1 MGQATVLASGEINQS
16 DVLEVELVRPLDM
29 PAVIVIRWPGQPTIS
44 DPKTFP
50 ATASAAMRILA
61 NAVTRLAGMRA
72 SEQ

>member
-1 MGQATVLASGEINQS
+1 
-16 DVLEVELVRPLDM
+16 M

-44 DPKTFP
+44 DPRQFS

-72 SEQ
+72 SGQ

>member
-16 DVLEVELVRPLDM
+16 DVLEVKLVRPSDM

-44 DPKTFP
+44 DPTTFP

-72 SEQ
+72 SGQ

>member
-1 MGQATVLASGEINQS
+1 MGQITVLASGEINQS
-16 DVLEVELVRPLDM
+16 DNLKVELVRPSDM

-44 DPKTFP
+44 DPGQLS

-72 SEQ
+72 SGQ